1 MKKKKQKSNRK
12 IWWRISKGLVKI
24 TKKKPEWV
32 FMGEEFCERS
42 IILCNHVGTKCPLTL
57 EYFFPY
63 NFRFWGTHE
72 MTEGMRSMCHYLQDV
87 FYPIKK
93 GWKKVPSKIIGF
105 LGTPITTYIY
115 AGLNLIPTYKDFRF
129 MTTIKE
135 SIKTLKKN
143 ENIIIFPEDSTNGY
157 QDVLVG
163 FHGGFTTL
171 ASAALKEGMDLPIY
185 VMYYQ
190 KKNHRFVVG
199 KPVKYSELVN
209 KGMTKDE
216 MCEYLCNECN
226 LLGAYQKDIGNK

>member
-1 MKKKKQKSNRK
+1 
-12 IWWRISKGLVKI
+12 
-24 TKKKPEWV
+24 
-32 FMGEEFCERS
+32 
-42 IILCNHVGTKCPLTL
+42 
-57 EYFFPY
+57 
-63 NFRFWGTHE
+63 
-72 MTEGMRSMCHYLQDV
+72 
-87 FYPIKK
+87 
-93 GWKKVPSKIIGF
+93 
-105 LGTPITTYIY
+105 
-115 AGLNLIPTYKDFRF
+115 

-171 ASAALKEGMDLPIY
+171 ASTALKEGMDLPIY

-199 KPVKYSELVN
+199 KPIKYSELVN

>member
-1 MKKKKQKSNRK
+1 MRNTSHWRVVTNRA
-12 IWWRISKGLVKI
+12 S
-24 TKKKPEWV
+24 
-32 FMGEEFCERS
+32 
-42 IILCNHVGTKCPLTL
+42 
-57 EYFFPY
+57 
-63 NFRFWGTHE
+63 
-72 MTEGMRSMCHYLQDV
+72 Q
-87 FYPIKK
+87 
-93 GWKKVPSKIIGF
+93 KIIGF

-143 ENIIIFPEDSTNGY
+143 EKKTKQKNPSYKIIFPEDSTNGY

-171 ASAALKEGMDLPIY
+171 ASTALKEGMDLPIY

-199 KPVKYSELVN
+199 KPIKYSELVN